1 MANYIKTNIYINN
14 DLVFSEEHPRH
25 GWTQHQVALLKYQVA
40 LQKCG
45 YALNTCWF
53 EELNEGG
60 WISYERADEVEL
72 EEDVKKIQYKDDF
85 NNDNFLN
92 HYIKSIKNYKP
103 SSLTVYE
110 WIKPLS
116 IFGIKLNSNK
126 LTSDYLGELQEFD
139 HIPSVPEIK
148 SVLFDDEK
156 WPSLEQ
162 SLTCLDIPNSLHL
175 PLSSNNS
182 SSNWVINFYY
192 LNDIFW
198 TTKNSHYPQIQYT
211 SCEREAQRVRFILDK
226 FSTYSITEYGC
237 YIDPANITIE
247 AASKNGPVYRKLS
260 SFDPVMMDNDTVSNM
275 KLIANWLVDAQT
287 GYHAVKGHTQN
298 FNFLKCL
305 GFEYDEKN
313 LKLSHEL
320 VGEIKAFSLT
330 DEVVCPDIKAA
341 IWERAEFRNAL
352 NTLCITN
359 PMHLPCSVYEGVF

>member
-1 MANYIKTNIYINN
+1 MANYTKTNIYINN

-40 LQKCG
+40 LQRCG

-72 EEDVKKIQYKDDF
+72 EEDVKEVQYKDDF
-85 NNDNFLN
+85 INDGFLN

-103 SSLTVYE
+103 TSLTVYE

-116 IFGIKLNSNK
+116 IFGIKLNSYI
-126 LTSDYLGELQEFD
+126 LVSDCLGELQVFD

-148 SVLFDDEK
+148 SVLYDYEK

-198 TTKNSHYPQIQYT
+198 STKNSHYPQIQYT
-211 SCEREAQRVRFILDK
+211 SCEKEAQRVRFILDK
-226 FSTYSITEYGC
+226 FSTYLTEHCC
-237 YIDPANITIE
+237 YIDPANITLE

-260 SFDPVMMDNDTVSNM
+260 SFDPVMMDDDTVSNM
-275 KLIANWLVDAQT
+275 RIIANWLVDAQT
-287 GYHAVKGHTQN
+287 GYNAETDHTQN
-298 FNFLKCL
+298 FDFLKCL

-320 VGEIKAFSLT
+320 VGEIKTFSPT
-330 DEVVCPDIKAA
+330 DEVVYPDIKAA
-341 IWERAEFRNAL
+341 IWERDEFRNAL

-359 PMHLPCSVYEGVF
+359 PLHLPCSVYEGVF